1 MIYFQKI
8 ILIKIREWNYIYKM
22 IKINIINFKKWDK
35 KSNSIKI
42 NKMKNLIVLSKLI
55 IKMSFNKLVLMK
67 ETMIKYSIQL

>member
-8 ILIKIREWNYIYKM
+8 ILIKIREWNNIYKM
-22 IKINIINFKKWDK
+22 IKINIKNFKKWDK

-42 NKMKNLIVLSKLI
+42 NMMKNLKVLSKII
-55 IKMSFNKLVLMK
+55 IKMSFKKLVLMK

>member
-8 ILIKIREWNYIYKM
+8 ILIKIREWNNIYKM
-22 IKINIINFKKWDK
+22 IKINIKNFKKWDK

-42 NKMKNLIVLSKLI
+42 NMMKNLKVLSKII